1 MAVVT
6 VMPKELVEVF
16 FKRDLTDTE
25 LVSIKDLL
33 ISDDRILSDVDFM
46 TYVYEHG
53 DAFTNSNNQYS
64 YWQKNIAQ
72 LKQKFQ
78 DKNVISQFRQLENF
92 IDSAIIQYKKFL
104 ETTAKMNRDKEETS
118 KKLKDA
124 QVKLKETSKKIDS
137 MLTQYI
143 SILGVFATIVFGMF
157 GGFDSLKEIMSN
169 IAKGPIT
176 TILISFS
183 SLMLGLFCLVFLLIQ
198 SIARLTNKDTLNCEH
213 HESKKNCTCSL
224 IERYPIFIIS
234 IIFFTLVLIIS
245 CVIRFFDYK
254 SFYNCSGW
262 FYSTLAIVVALIV
275 VSLLYLI
282 LKKPKKQ

>member
-1 MAVVT
+1 
-6 VMPKELVEVF
+6 MPEELVGLF

-25 LVSIKDLL
+25 LVFIKDLL
-33 ISDDRILSDVDFM
+33 ISDDRVLSDVDFM
-46 TYVYEHG
+46 AYVYEHG
-53 DAFTNSNNQYS
+53 DEFTNSDNQYS

-78 DKNVISQFRQLENF
+78 DKNVISQFSQLENF
-92 IDSAIIQYKKFL
+92 IDSAIIQYRKFL

-124 QVKLKETSKKIDS
+124 QAKLKETSKKIDS

-213 HESKKNCTCSL
+213 HERKKDCTCSL

-234 IIFFTLVLIIS
+234 IMFFTLVLIIS

-262 FYSTLAIVVALIV
+262 FYSILAILVALIV

>member
-1 MAVVT
+1 
-6 VMPKELVEVF
+6 MPEELVGLF

-25 LVSIKDLL
+25 LVFIKDLL
-33 ISDDRILSDVDFM
+33 ISDDRVLSDVDFM

-53 DAFTNSNNQYS
+53 DEFTNSDNQYS

-78 DKNVISQFRQLENF
+78 DKNVISQFSQLENF
-92 IDSAIIQYKKFL
+92 IDSAIIQYRKFL

-124 QVKLKETSKKIDS
+124 QAKLKETSKKIDS

-213 HESKKNCTCSL
+213 HERKKDCTCSL

-234 IIFFTLVLIIS
+234 IMFFTLVLIIS

-262 FYSTLAIVVALIV
+262 FYSILAILVALIV